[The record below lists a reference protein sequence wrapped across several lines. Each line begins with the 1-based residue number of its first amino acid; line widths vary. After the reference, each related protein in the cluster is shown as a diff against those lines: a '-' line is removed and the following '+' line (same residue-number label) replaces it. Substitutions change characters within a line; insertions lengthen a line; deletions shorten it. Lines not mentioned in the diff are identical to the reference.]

1 MSYGPI
7 LAEESLEN
15 YFGLFLWLLLVLACI
30 LYYLGLIPAIESFGL
45 LLGTITVNDTSAQG
59 AHTSTGSSSSAGD
72 SSAPVSSAP
81 LSLAG
86 TSSDAASAPSSNRAS
101 YKKFSWERTSPPTR
115 LPGRQWPAI
124 SDAESARIAQWA
136 LDRPSQADLRR
147 AKHDAAVARVVKHVT
162 FVNRVTEI
170 PPPPPS
176 LASADQTPLKRLQ
189 AALGEPDCSLFV
201 PLKQQYAQAAI
212 YNSSISAARPEMQ
225 QARPASYQQSVPP
238 VVALPVAN
246 AAPTPPPSTAPSAP
260 PAGDAAPPPPPT
272 TGPAPHNPAF
282 PFGGGPA
289 APPPTTTTAP
299 RANPLDS
306 MSLLSAQNRVQ
317 QTMQDFSEWVDRLHT
332 ASNRDG
338 AARAWQDATRTPQ
351 KRQVIIKFKDSLN
364 DICDWAR
371 LPEGGVD
378 ETKLP
383 KAIWEDR
390 GLVGKRMED
399 LVQTFTIGEQMCRL
413 LIVKHTLAVVL
424 RAEAVFFT
432 E

>member
-15 YFGLFLWLLLVLACI
+15 YFGLFLWLPLVLACI
-30 LYYLGLIPAIESFGL
+30 LYYLSLTPAIESFGP
-45 LLGTITVNDTSAQG
+45 LLGAAIVGDASAQG
-59 AHTSTGSSSSAGD
+59 AHTSTCSSSSAGD
-72 SSAPVSSAP
+72 ISAPVSSAP
-81 LSLAG
+81 LSIAS
-86 TSSDAASAPSSNRAS
+86 TSSDAASAPSSNRSS

-124 SDAESARIAQWA
+124 SDAESAGIAQWA

-147 AKHDAAVARVVKHVT
+147 AKHDAAVARVVKHVA
-162 FVNRVTEI
+162 FADRVTKI

-201 PLKQQYAQAAI
+201 PLKQRYAQASI
-212 YNSSISAARPEMQ
+212 YNGNISAARVEMQ
-225 QARPASYQQSVPP
+225 QARPASYQQSAPP
-238 VVALPVAN
+238 VFALPVAN
-246 AAPTPPPSTAPSAP
+246 AAPAPPPSTAPSAP
-260 PAGDAAPPPPPT
+260 PAGNAAPPPPT
-272 TGPAPHNPAF
+272 TGPAPYNPAF

-351 KRQVIIKFKDSLN
+351 KRQVIIKFKDTLDN
-364 DICDWAR
+364 ICDWAR

-378 ETKLP
+378 EAKLS

-399 LVQTFTIGEQMCRL
+399 LVQTFTI
-413 LIVKHTLAVVL
+413 
-424 RAEAVFFT
+424 EAMFFT